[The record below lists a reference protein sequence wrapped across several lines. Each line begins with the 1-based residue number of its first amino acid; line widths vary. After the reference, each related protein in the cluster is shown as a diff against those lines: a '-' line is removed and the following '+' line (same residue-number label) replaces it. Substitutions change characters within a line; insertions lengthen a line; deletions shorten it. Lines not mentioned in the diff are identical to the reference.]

1 MRIELG
7 YPDPKA
13 ERQLYEG
20 LNPRSILQDI
30 TPALS
35 AEQLLVLQDKVSEV
49 STTDTLLD
57 YVERLVQFT
66 RHHKRF
72 RMGLS
77 PRAALA
83 LISSARAWAFIEGR
97 EHVVPEDVQTVF
109 DSVVLHRLRYAA
121 DYTQGDH
128 SLSEWIL
135 NQVSVI

>member
-1 MRIELG
+1 
-7 YPDPKA
+7 
-13 ERQLYEG
+13 
-20 LNPRSILQDI
+20 
-30 TPALS
+30 LS